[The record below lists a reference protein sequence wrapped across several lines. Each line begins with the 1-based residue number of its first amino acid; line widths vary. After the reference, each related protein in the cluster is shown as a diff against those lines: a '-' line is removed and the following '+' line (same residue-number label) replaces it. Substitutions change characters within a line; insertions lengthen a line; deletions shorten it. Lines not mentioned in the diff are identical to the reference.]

1 MCSATT
7 PAVTSPTPAKGWPMS
22 VVPDVPQAGS
32 AEPACGTSGTT
43 DIGQPFAGVG
53 EVTAGVVAEHIV
65 KSRLRTERAD
75 QLGGGADGPDATGVD
90 ERDLV
95 AVVLGLVHVVRGH
108 QHGHALGVDQRR
120 DPVPD
125 RGPSDRVEADGGLVE
140 YQQPG
145 AVDERLR
152 QLEAAHHAAG
162 VGAGQPVR
170 GGAQADEL
178 QYLLDHLAASTA
190 RHVE

>member
-1 MCSATT
+1 MVRSRLNVCPKINSQSAGWM
-7 PAVTSPTPAKGWPMS
+7 ARVTSS
-22 VVPDVPQAGS
+22 VRSWRSFWASSRHSVATRLGSTSQPVDGKRREVTDGGGAGS

-108 QHGHALGVDQRR
+108 QHGHALGV
-120 DPVPD
+120 
-125 RGPSDRVEADGGLVE
+125 
-140 YQQPG
+140 
-145 AVDERLR
+145 
-152 QLEAAHHAAG
+152 
-162 VGAGQPVR
+162 
-170 GGAQADEL
+170 AQADEL

-190 RHVE
+190 RHVEQPREQGHVLPSG